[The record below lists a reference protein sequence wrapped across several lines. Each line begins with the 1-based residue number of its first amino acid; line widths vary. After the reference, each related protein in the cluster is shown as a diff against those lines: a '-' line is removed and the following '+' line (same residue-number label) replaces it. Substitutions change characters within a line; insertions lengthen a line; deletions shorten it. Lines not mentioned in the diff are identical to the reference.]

1 MNVVCTYGI
10 EQPGT
15 MGGIDVAY
23 QMNAHPWTDEGLD
36 PNLTLPFLYFLE
48 NKRLL
53 LFIPLFPFCFFR
65 RPSAYKAVGPT
76 LVECACLMVMPGS
89 SPLPPFFSFF
99 TAGRYL
105 NNVICG

>member
-36 PNLTLPFLYFLE
+36 PNLTLPFL
-48 NKRLL
+48 
-53 LFIPLFPFCFFR
+53 LFSR
-65 RPSAYKAVGPT
+65 
-76 LVECACLMVMPGS
+76 E
-89 SPLPPFFSFF
+89 
-99 TAGRYL
+99 
-105 NNVICG
+105 